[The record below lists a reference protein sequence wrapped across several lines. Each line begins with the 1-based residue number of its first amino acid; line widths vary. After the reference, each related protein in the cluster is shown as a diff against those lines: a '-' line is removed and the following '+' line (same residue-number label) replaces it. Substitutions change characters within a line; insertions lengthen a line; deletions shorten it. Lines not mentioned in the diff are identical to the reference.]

1 MNEQYRKER
10 YVRQIAVKGF
20 GEEMQ
25 EKLWASKVFVVGAGG
40 LGSPVIQYL
49 AGAGAGTLLIADDDK
64 VEESNLHRQTIFSHA
79 EIGKFKSVCAMKW
92 VNEFNPQVTVKAYTR
107 RVDKDFIEKFSESI
121 TLIVDATDNVATRY
135 LLDELSKKLNVP
147 LVYAG
152 ISRSEGQ
159 LSVFNY
165 ADNTGKK
172 FHYSDLFVPSDCNG
186 EECNCVTEGVI
197 SALPGIIGTMQAM
210 EVIKVITGYGKVIAG
225 YLLHYNGLTGESKK
239 LRLLSKPEN
248 TLAAAV
254 NQITEEIEVEELIR
268 LAGNSD
274 TLELIDVREEHEFP
288 EVPVENVKR
297 IPLSEFIKR
306 ESEISKEKPVYLICK
321 SGIRSL
327 NAGQILLSKRPDQKV
342 YSVRG
347 GLERLLKQLQY
358 ENN

>member
-25 EKLWASKVFVVGAGG
+25 EKLWHSKVFVVGAGG

-49 AGAGAGTLLIADDDK
+49 AGAGVGTLLIADDDK
-64 VEESNLHRQTIFSHA
+64 AEESNLHRQTIFRNSDV
-79 EIGKFKSVCAMKW
+79 GKFKSVCAMKW
-92 VNEFNPQVTVKAYTR
+92 VNEFNPQIGVKAYTR
-107 RVDKDFIEKFSESI
+107 RVDKDFIETFSESI
-121 TLIVDATDNVATRY
+121 SLIVDATDNVATRY
-135 LLDELSKKLNVP
+135 LLDELSERLNVP

-159 LSVFNY
+159 LSVFNF

-172 FHYSDLFVPSDCNG
+172 FHYRDLFEPSECNG

-210 EVIKVITGYGKVIAG
+210 EVIKVITGFGKVCAG

-248 TLAAAV
+248 AMINDEKKSA
-254 NQITEEIEVEELIR
+254 EEIDVDELIR
-268 LAGNSD
+268 LAPKAD
-274 TLELIDVREEHEFP
+274 LLELIDVREEHEFP
-288 EVPVENVKR
+288 DVPMEHVKR

-327 NAGQILLSKRPDQKV
+327 TAGQMLLSKRPDQKV

-347 GLERLLKQLQY
+347 GLEKLLKQSEY